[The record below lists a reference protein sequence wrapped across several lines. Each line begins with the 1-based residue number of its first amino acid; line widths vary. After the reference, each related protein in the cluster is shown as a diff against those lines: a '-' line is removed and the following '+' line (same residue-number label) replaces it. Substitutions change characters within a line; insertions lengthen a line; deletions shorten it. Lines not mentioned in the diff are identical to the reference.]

1 MNRNRYRVWVVLL
14 CAAAMLVLQGC
25 GGSGDDGVKND
36 LREQLDTATARVTE
50 LETLLGAET
59 NPAASSARGMLAT
72 AQARVTALETLLGTE
87 TNPAASSVRGM
98 LATAQARVTE
108 LETLIGDATNP
119 APTSLR
125 GQLAAARA
133 SESTAT
139 RNAATERERAD
150 RAETDRDTARRQ
162 AGTLEANQRAAN
174 LLTVFQAISG
184 SPLGTSPVVI
194 TVPSRSSRP
203 TFKQGELRA
212 SSISASGL
220 TGARLTRTRLGT
232 EKTTDVYTDRELSRR
247 LLEHYASTTT
257 AGQITLPGTVLT
269 AGTTNFVTQS
279 QSTRPLSQ
287 RLSISDGLPR
297 SLSNTDTGDN
307 IGHDPAAD
315 MRIKATPSRASFN
328 GNVHGVPG
336 RFECTG
342 GTGCVLTATGTYN
355 TNAVA
360 TNRNGLNSVTLA
372 VSGGTSPVIVF
383 RPSSTTASIPLCA
396 NNVQC
401 MVDDTEYMEFGWW
414 RDEPVAASGDY
425 AFEVFAKVTGGAATV
440 PTTGTAE
447 YNGTAVG
454 MYVDEGAPGST
465 GGTTRQGEFTAD
477 VGLDVEF
484 TGTDVGLS
492 GTIDGFITRPTGG
505 SVAPTTTGWTVKLV
519 NAGTVAASATD
530 GTATIE
536 LRGTATTGTWSH
548 AFVKQHGTA
557 AADAQPPAVTGTFN
571 TKIEDVL
578 HLVGAYG
585 AELD

>member
-59 NPAASSARGMLAT
+59 NPAASSTRGMLAT
-72 AQARVTALETLLGTE
+72 AEA
-87 TNPAASSVRGM
+87 N
-98 LATAQARVTE
+98 LATARANLATARADLATATARVTE
-108 LETLIGDATNP
+108 LETLLGDATNP
-119 APTSLR
+119 AADSVR
-125 GQLAAARA
+125 GKLKTAEENLATARA
-133 SESTAT
+133 DLATAQRQLGT
-139 RNAATERERAD
+139 
-150 RAETDRDTARRQ
+150 AETERDTARRQ

-174 LLTVFQAISG
+174 LLTVLQAISG
-184 SPLGTSPVVI
+184 SPLGTSPVMI

-203 TFKQGELRA
+203 TFKQGDRTA

-220 TGARLTRTRLGT
+220 RGARLTRTRLGT
-232 EKTTDVYTDRELSRR
+232 AKTTVVYTDRELSRR
-247 LLEHYASTTT
+247 LVDHYASTTT
-257 AGQITLPGTVLT
+257 SGGLITLPAGVLT
-269 AGTTNFVTQS
+269 AGSTNFIA
-279 QSTRPLSQ
+279 QSTAPINT
-287 RLSISDGLPR
+287 RLSISHGLR
-297 SLSNTDTGDN
+297 SPTATATQTLFSGSV
-307 IGHDPAAD
+307 HDD
-315 MRIKATPSRASFN
+315 VRGQFGCSGVTPC
-328 GNVHGVPG
+328 
-336 RFECTG
+336 E
-342 GTGCVLTATGTYN
+342 LTATGTYDGS
-355 TNAVA
+355 
-360 TNRNGLNSVTLA
+360 GLTSVTLTTT
-372 VSGGTSPVIVF
+372 SGGTLFF
-383 RPSSTTASIPLCA
+383 RPSSTTARISLCA
-396 NNVQC
+396 NTLQC
-401 MVDDTEYMEFGWW
+401 VADDTEYMAFGWW
-414 RDEPVAASGDY
+414 RDEPAAASGDY
-425 AFEVFAKVTGGAATV
+425 AFEVFANVTGGAATV

-492 GTIDGFITRPTGG
+492 GTIDGFRTRPTGG